1 MVKILYTAE
10 AVAESAGRSGKARTL
25 DGQLDVE
32 LVIPE
37 ELGGPGGDGTNP
49 EQLFATGY
57 AACFASALDKVAR
70 GVGQSTEGARIIS
83 RVGIGPDGDGYALEV
98 ELHVSLPEVERETA
112 EQLVNEAHGVCPY
125 SKATRGNVDVRITV
139 D

>member
-1 MVKILYTAE
+1 VKILYTAE
-10 AVAESAGRSGKARTL
+10 AVAESAGRNGRARTS

-32 LVIPE
+32 LTIPE

-57 AACFASALDKVAR
+57 AACFAGALDKVAR
-70 GVGQSTEGARIIS
+70 GAGQSTEGARVTS

-98 ELHVSLPEVERETA
+98 DLRVNLPEVERETA
-112 EQLVNEAHGVCPY
+112 EQLINEAHGVCPY
-125 SKATRGNVDVRITV
+125 SKATRDNVEVRLTV

>member
-1 MVKILYTAE
+1 MKILYTAE
-10 AVAESAGRSGKARTL
+10 AVAESAGRNGRARTS
-25 DGQLDVE
+25 DGKLDVE
-32 LVIPE
+32 LAIPE

-70 GVGQSTEGARIIS
+70 GAGESTEGARITS
-83 RVGIGPDGDGYALEV
+83 RVGIGPDGGGYALEV
-98 ELHVSLPEVERETA
+98 ELRVDLPEVERETA
-112 EQLVNEAHGVCPY
+112 EQLIIEAHGVCPY
-125 SKATRGNVDVRITV
+125 SKATRDNVEVRLTV

>member
-1 MVKILYTAE
+1 MKILYTAE
-10 AVAESAGRSGKARTL
+10 VVAKSAGRNGRARTS

-32 LVIPE
+32 LAIPE

-49 EQLFATGY
+49 EQLFAAGY

-70 GVGQSTEGARIIS
+70 GAGQSTEGARITS
-83 RVGIGPDGDGYALEV
+83 RVGIGPDGNGYALEV
-98 ELHVSLPEVERETA
+98 ELRVSLPEVERETA
-112 EQLVNEAHGVCPY
+112 ERLVNEAHGVCPY
-125 SKATRGNVDVRITV
+125 SKATRDNVEVRLVV